1 MTWDE
6 RAKQAAQARSFDTP
20 KRGAAVARRVDAI
33 KAKHRGPRGT
43 WGWTEPRTLTDADW
57 DALQVEPITG
67 YRWDRTQGGD
77 RDSD

>member
-20 KRGAAVARRVDAI
+20 KRSAAVARRVDAI

-43 WGWTEPRTLTDADW
+43 WGWAEPRPLTDADW
-57 DALQVEPITG
+57 DALQVSPITG
-67 YRWDRTQGGD
+67 DRWDRTPGGD
-77 RDSD
+77 CD

>member
-33 KAKHRGPRGT
+33 KASHPRCRCGAA
-43 WGWTEPRTLTDADW
+43 WGRCQPLTAADW
-57 DALQVEPITG
+57 DALQVSHITG
-67 YRWDRTQGGD
+67 DRWDRTQGGD
-77 RDSD
+77 CD